1 MKKYLLL
8 FLLLISLV
16 FYIQSINAVSEGQ
29 KEIKYNPADY
39 DPWIP
44 ESWFLEDGS
53 FWE

>member
-29 KEIKYNPADY
+29 REITYNPADY
-39 DPWIP
+39 DP
-44 ESWFLEDGS
+44 
-53 FWE
+53 